1 MPQEQ
6 ELTEQETREQ
16 WLSGLEELV
25 KLLRDKP
32 ELPLPVALCLYNYQ
46 YDYVNTNVKAKMATI
61 AKAFAPCEKEYSEDN
76 FLLIRSF
83 GPHTL
88 SYYSTRSAVCTAKVV
103 GKKMVEARPSSYHP
117 EVPAHEEDVIEW
129 ECSPLLETADEKSTE
144 PSPDFPE
151 DNTCA

>member
-1 MPQEQ
+1 MSQEQ
-6 ELTEQETREQ
+6 VLTEQETREQ
-16 WLSGLEELV
+16 WFSGLEELV

-32 ELPLPVALCLYNYQ
+32 ELPLPTALCMYEYQFSYN
-46 YDYVNTNVKAKMATI
+46 NTDVKAKMATI
-61 AKAFAPCEKEYSEDN
+61 AKAFTPCEKEYSKDN
-76 FLLIRSF
+76 FLLTRSF

-88 SYYSTRSAVCTAKVV
+88 KYYSARSAVCTAKVV
-103 GKKMVEARPSSYHP
+103 GKKIVEARPSSYCP

-129 ECSPLLETADEKSTE
+129 ECSPLLEIADEKSTG

>member
-6 ELTEQETREQ
+6 KLTEQETREQ

-32 ELPLPVALCLYNYQ
+32 ELPLPETLYLYSYQ
-46 YDYVNTNVKAKMATI
+46 CEHNNSDVKAKMATI
-61 AKAFAPCEKEYSEDN
+61 AKAFVPCEKEYSEND
-76 FLLIRSF
+76 FLLVRSF

-88 SYYSTRSAVCTAKVV
+88 RYYSTRSVVCTAKVV
-103 GKKMVEARPSSYHP
+103 GKKMVEARPSSYYP

-129 ECSPLLETADEKSTE
+129 ECSPLLETA
-144 PSPDFPE
+144 
-151 DNTCA
+151 

>member
-6 ELTEQETREQ
+6 KLTEQETREQ

-32 ELPLPVALCLYNYQ
+32 ELPLPAALYLHSCQHEYN
-46 YDYVNTNVKAKMATI
+46 NTDVKAKMATI
-61 AKAFAPCEKEYSEDN
+61 AKAFAPCEKEYSEDY
-76 FLLIRSF
+76 FLLVRSF
-83 GPHTL
+83 GPHTIKYFT
-88 SYYSTRSAVCTAKVV
+88 SRSAVCTAKVA
-103 GKKMVEARPSSYHP
+103 GKKMVEAKPSSYYP
-117 EVPAHEEDVIEW
+117 EVPAHEVDVIEW
-129 ECSPLLETADEKSTE
+129 ECSPLLETTDEKSTG